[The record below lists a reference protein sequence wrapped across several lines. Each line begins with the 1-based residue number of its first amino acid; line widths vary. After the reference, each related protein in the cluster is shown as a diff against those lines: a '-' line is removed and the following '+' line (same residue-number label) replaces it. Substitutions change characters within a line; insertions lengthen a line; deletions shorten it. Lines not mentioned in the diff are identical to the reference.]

1 MKKQKKVKN
10 DKALKKTNADKEGL
24 WKKFIKVIKQKWL
37 IKGTTT
43 IALIAILIA
52 AFVLINMGVKKLNI
66 TAIDCTANK
75 TNTLSDESKNRIK
88 DIDKEVKL
96 NFVGYQESDEA
107 YTLAKQYNKVNSN
120 IKLEMVDVNENL
132 EFANKYNLTA
142 DSQYV
147 IVVESGDT
155 SRTISQDELYT
166 YNEDYSGTVDLT
178 EQKITS
184 AILNVTTTNVPK
196 MYFLTGYTTFSFE
209 QQGGLYYLANQY
221 LADEVLTYD
230 TLDLLAKKEVPDD
243 CNTLVIATPDKDF
256 DKVVSDAIIKYIK
269 KGGNILWLNGVYTKD
284 LKLTNVNKVLAE
296 YGINP
301 FDVGFIYETDSGNI
315 MGYDTCFKPVEGTSK
330 ITNDLKKG
338 VLYFNS
344 TKININT
351 DKLSEL
357 NVEETD
363 IITSADTTYFSTNLT
378 GTRDKKKD
386 KKGSYVLGALLEKKV
401 SKDDEE
407 EKKSRLIIYGND
419 YFVSDLQL
427 VDGMYPM
434 VYQYNNSDLFLNS
447 LAYLN
452 NKDEDITIR
461 KNYAN
466 TATTFSATE
475 GQINM
480 IIKIIFIVPVAI
492 IAAGIIV
499 WIIRKN
505 KK

>member
-1 MKKQKKVKN
+1 MKKEKKVKN
-10 DKALKKTNADKEGL
+10 DKALKKTNVDKEGL
-24 WKKFIKVIKQKWL
+24 GKKFIKTIKQKWL

-43 IALIAILIA
+43 IVLIAILIA
-52 AFVLINMGVKKLNI
+52 GFILINMGVKKLNI
-66 TAIDCTANK
+66 TAIDFTANK

-88 DIDKEVKL
+88 GVDKEVKL
-96 NFVGYQESDEA
+96 NFIGYQESDEP
-107 YTLAKQYNKVNSN
+107 YTLAKQYSKINSK
-120 IKLEMVDVNENL
+120 IKLEMVNIKENL
-132 EFANKYNLTA
+132 EFASKYNLTA

-147 IVVESGDT
+147 IIVESGNT

-166 YNEDYSGTVDLT
+166 YDENYNTIDLT

-196 MYFLTGYTTFSFE
+196 MYLLTGYTTFSFE

-230 TLDLLAKKEVPDD
+230 TLDLLSKKEVPED
-243 CNTLVIATPDKDF
+243 CNTLVIMTPDKDF
-256 DKVVSDAIIKYIK
+256 DKIVSDAIIKYIK
-269 KGGNILWLNGVYTKD
+269 KGGNILWLNGIYTKD

-296 YGINP
+296 YGVNP
-301 FDVGFIYETDSGNI
+301 FDVGFIYETDTNNI
-315 MGYDTCFKPVEGTSK
+315 IGWDTCFKPIEGTSK

-338 VLYFNS
+338 VLYFSS

-363 IITSADTTYFSTNLT
+363 IITSADTTYFSTNFT
-378 GTRDKKKD
+378 ETKDKKKD
-386 KKGSYVLGALLEKKV
+386 KKDSYILGALLEKKV
-401 SKDDEE
+401 SKDEE
-407 EKKSRLIIYGND
+407 DEKKSRLIIYGND

-427 VDGMYPM
+427 IDGMYPM
-434 VYQYNNSDLFLNS
+434 VYNYNNSDLFLNS

-461 KNYAN
+461 KNYVN
-466 TATTFSATE
+466 TSMMFNATE
-475 GQINM
+475 GQIN
-480 IIKIIFIVPVAI
+480 IIVKIIFIVPVAI
-492 IAAGIIV
+492 IVAGIIV